1 MSQRFTSL
9 LNLCVSVPPWFRRTP
24 ETRRHRDFKQLALL
38 VVVSLLTIAAV
49 AVVVTEPPPV
59 RGQVTGMQRWNP
71 RKAPAGAVFLGD
83 RACAECHKKFFAS
96 YGPTGMAMGM
106 EPIADSKVLSLNPKL
121 TMQVGPYTYEIKRHG
136 KQSTYSVTDGKDT
149 ISVPINYAFG
159 QGKMGQTYVLERDGK
174 FYESLVSF
182 YSEPKALDFT
192 IGAPRGVPPSLEAAV
207 GRLVSANELTNCFSC
222 HATGSVVG
230 SKLQLNTFA
239 HGVRCEACHGPGGQ
253 HVAAIK
259 AGESGTKAIFNPGR
273 LSGDELT
280 QQFCASCH
288 RGADEFS
295 LLKSMEINNVRF
307 QPYRIFHSKCY
318 SDDRNISCT
327 ACHNPHEPIKE
338 DAAFYDSKC
347 LACHSLKS
355 KPTKEGAST
364 SCPVADKDCTS
375 CHMPKVEVKAA
386 HFKFT
391 DHYIRV
397 VKPGEQ
403 FPN

>member
-1 MSQRFTSL
+1 MSQRFKQYSL
-9 LNLCVSVPPWFRRTP
+9 LVIMM
-24 ETRRHRDFKQLALL
+24 LL
-38 VVVSLLTIAAV
+38 SGAAAAV
-49 AVVVTEPPPV
+49 VIN
-59 RGQVTGMQRWNP
+59 GQITGMQHWNP
-71 RKAPAGAVFLGD
+71 RKVPAGTAFLGD
-83 RACAECHKKFFAS
+83 QACAECHKKFFGS
-96 YGPTGMAMGM
+96 YGSTGMSMGM
-106 EPIADSKVLSLNPKL
+106 EAIATSKVLSANPKL
-121 TMQVGPYTYEIKRHG
+121 TMQVGPYTYELKRNG
-136 KQSTYSVTDGKDT
+136 KQSSYSVTDGKDT
-149 ISVPINYAFG
+149 ISLPILYAFG
-159 QGKMGQTYVLERDGK
+159 QGKMGQTYMLERDGK

-192 IGAPRGVPPSLEAAV
+192 IGAPRGVPASLDAAV
-207 GRLVSANELTNCFSC
+207 GRLLSSNEVSSCFSC
-222 HATGSVVG
+222 HATAAVSG
-230 SKLQLNTFA
+230 SKLQLDKFV
-239 HGVRCEACHGPGGQ
+239 HGIRCEACHGPGGQ
-253 HVAAIK
+253 HVAAVK
-259 AGESGTKAIFNPGR
+259 AGGTGTKLIYNPGR

-307 QPYRIFHSKCY
+307 QPYRIFHAKCY
-318 SDDRNISCT
+318 SDDKNISCT
-327 ACHNPHEPIKE
+327 ACHNPHEPIRE
-338 DAAFYDSKC
+338 DVAYYDAKC
-347 LACHSLKS
+347 LACHSLKG
-355 KPTKEGAST
+355 KPAKEGATT